1 MFDIWSMI
9 YSFPVILVALTF
21 HEFAHGYTAHLLG
34 DPTPR
39 QQGRLTLNPLAHLD
53 LLGTLMMLV
62 ARFGWAKPV
71 QVNPFYFKGDRQRG
85 MLLVALAGPL
95 ANILVAF
102 IGALLYNLFGVHAE
116 TVLID
121 YNYFSFFLRNLVSIN
136 IYLALFNLIPVP
148 PLDGSKILL
157 GLMPRKYHDS
167 IYALEAY
174 GPMILMLLI
183 LTNITGRVLVPI
195 AQVVIKS
202 LDFITY
208 FIVSAF

>member
-21 HEFAHGYTAHLLG
+21 HEFAHGYMAHLLG
-34 DPTPR
+34 DPTPK

-53 LLGTLMMLV
+53 PLGTLMMIV

-71 QVNPFYFKGDRQRG
+71 QVNPFYFQGNRQRG

-102 IGALLYNLFGVHAE
+102 IGALMYNLFGVHAE
-116 TVLID
+116 AVLVNYD
-121 YNYFSFFLRNLVSIN
+121 YFSFFLRSLVSIN

-157 GLMPRKYHDS
+157 GIMPRNYHES
-167 IYALEAY
+167 IYSLEAY

-183 LTNITGRVLVPI
+183 LTNITGRVLLPI
-195 AQVVIKS
+195 ARVVINS
-202 LDFITY
+202 FDSITY
-208 FIVSAF
+208 FIVTAF